1 MQLFIIFDLATKTGT
16 GWRHKRLVEWIGY
29 LRRKTRVVHGKK
41 NESRSGNFIELEIRW
56 VKELNGLD
64 RRVEEKMAFVSVF

>member
-1 MQLFIIFDLATKTGT
+1 
-16 GWRHKRLVEWIGY
+16 
-29 LRRKTRVVHGKK
+29 VVHGKK